1 MAVRAALGAGRGR
14 LVGQLLTETLVL
26 SLAGALAGMSL
37 ASLLLLAAKVVLA
50 QMLPYTAAAGI
61 DTRAAG
67 FCAGLTLVVTLLAG
81 VAPALRSARGNSGN
95 PLNEA
100 ARGSSGEHAGIRRVM
115 VTGEFALSLVLVCG
129 ALLLFRTLLNLQRL
143 DTGVRIDNIVTMSVN
158 LPEQTYPGP
167 RRAALYY
174 SAAAERLSAAPGVAG
189 VGLSSVLPLQWIG
202 NGEGLQVAGMEPIN
216 VRLKRV
222 DPGYF
227 RTFEIPILSGRG
239 ITTADREGSPGVVV
253 LNETLAARLA
263 DLAGIQQPIGRKVRV
278 SVPHFADKG
287 MTWTEM
293 EIVGVIR
300 SERVAGPGRPDPPVA
315 YVPLA
320 QIPHREVK
328 LSVRSQSEPASVMPA
343 VREALHAVD
352 PNLPLGDVATMQQVR
367 NRTLSGASRP
377 AWLIG
382 VFAGIAVLLAAIGL
396 SGVLSYAVTQQ
407 RREIGIRMALG
418 ALSRDVVAEVLRNAF
433 TMILAGLAL
442 GMLGAFAVT
451 RVLENL
457 LFEVSPLDP
466 LALGAACVAMMVTG
480 LIASFVPANRAARV
494 DPVTTLR
501 DE

>member
-1 MAVRAALGAGRGR
+1 
-14 LVGQLLTETLVL
+14 
-26 SLAGALAGMSL
+26 
-37 ASLLLLAAKVVLA
+37 
-50 QMLPYTAAAGI
+50 
-61 DTRAAG
+61 
-67 FCAGLTLVVTLLAG
+67 
-81 VAPALRSARGNSGN
+81 
-95 PLNEA
+95 
-100 ARGSSGEHAGIRRVM
+100 
-115 VTGEFALSLVLVCG
+115 
-129 ALLLFRTLLNLQRL
+129 
-143 DTGVRIDNIVTMSVN
+143 
-158 LPEQTYPGP
+158 
-167 RRAALYY
+167 
-174 SAAAERLSAAPGVAG
+174 
-189 VGLSSVLPLQWIG
+189 
-202 NGEGLQVAGMEPIN
+202 MEPIN